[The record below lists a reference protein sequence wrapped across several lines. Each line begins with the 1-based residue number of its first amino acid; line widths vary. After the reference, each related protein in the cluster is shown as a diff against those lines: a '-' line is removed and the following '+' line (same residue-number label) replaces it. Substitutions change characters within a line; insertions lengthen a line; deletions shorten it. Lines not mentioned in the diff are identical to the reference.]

1 MSKIQINENDIKLS
15 NKDKVYYS
23 RPIGTNREHYTKMI
37 FKLIKTM
44 FFCIFATII
53 GPDGTELTI
62 RYSEKM
68 PYLVLMIMLITA
80 HIAATASFKA
90 FFLQARV
97 GVIAGLLA
105 IGFQVWLGLDIL
117 INRHDMSFSFT
128 ALFPLVAAFLDFI
141 AAKKS
146 MVDEMTVQ
154 AVKSARKAGKKRK

>member
-1 MSKIQINENDIKLS
+1 
-15 NKDKVYYS
+15 
-23 RPIGTNREHYTKMI
+23 
-37 FKLIKTM
+37 M

-53 GPDGTELTI
+53 GPDGAEVTI

-105 IGFQVWLGLDIL
+105 IGFQIWLGIDIL
-117 INRHDMSFSFT
+117 LNRHEMSFSIT
-128 ALFPLVAAFLDFI
+128 ALFPLAAAFLDFI
-141 AAKKS
+141 AARKS
-146 MVDEMTVQ
+146 LVDEMTIQ
-154 AVKSARKAGKKRK
+154 AVKSTRKANRKRK